1 MPRLKQAMTV
11 ASLSRFTCHR
21 WRTRPMCCTTRLRA
35 LTPPSRRGCGRSC
48 RVLQPGQTAGG
59 LQRLQQKIKGGQGGV
74 RGQDPGDRPQLF
86 PDQARGEGQEAQW
99 CVQYKDVIVGGRR
112 CTASLLSSHYID
124 RLRGRKT
131 TITREMLALLCINV
145 MTYLV
150 LHILNLLSIYLY

>member
-59 LQRLQQKIKGGQGGV
+59 LQRLQQKTKGGQGGV

-99 CVQYKDVIVGGRR
+99 CVQYSTRMW
-112 CTASLLSSHYID
+112 LWLSSHYID

-150 LHILNLLSIYLY
+150 LHILKLSIY